1 MDLRASGDVR
11 QNRGWKHRAKDRVD
25 RGAERLEVVVLPG
38 VYYMV
43 QHGMQLWLFALYP
56 ALTPE
61 SVRRTG
67 LIRFLRMPGV
77 ATPARTGT

>member
-1 MDLRASGDVR
+1 MDLRARRNMR
-11 QNRGWKHRAKDRVD
+11 QNRGWKHRANDRVD

-61 SVRRTG
+61 NVRRTG
-67 LIRFLRMPGV
+67 LIRFPY
-77 ATPARTGT
+77 ADARRGDSS